1 MIAQY
6 VASSYIL
13 TLSLSVVDTMSHIA
27 GHRFVPIHGYI
38 IAVEATISPF
48 VEITPQVDDV
58 SSTRCISAQKH
69 VVHPLQ

>member
-1 MIAQY
+1 
-6 VASSYIL
+6 
-13 TLSLSVVDTMSHIA
+13 MSHIA

-38 IAVEATISPF
+38 IAVEVTISPI
-48 VEITPQVDDV
+48 VEITPQVNDV